1 MSLIFELLFRRKRS
15 QILLEKVDVVVQQIR
30 KISPQSLTGGG
41 AYRRLSDA
49 DDGET
54 AEDETTPSEDALTED
69 SISSAETVP
78 AEIFPSDGSWVRR
91 RSVDL
96 RRCEAEGDSCRV
108 EKEDDEGAGHVKI
121 V

>member
-1 MSLIFELLFRRKRS
+1 M
-15 QILLEKVDVVVQQIR
+15 LEKVDVVVQQIR
-30 KISPQSLTGGG
+30 KISPQSLGGGG

-49 DDGET
+49 DDGDT

-69 SISSAETVP
+69 NISSAETER

-96 RRCEAEGDSCRV
+96 RRCEAEGDSRRS
-108 EKEDDEGAGHVKI
+108 EEEEDEDVGHVKI